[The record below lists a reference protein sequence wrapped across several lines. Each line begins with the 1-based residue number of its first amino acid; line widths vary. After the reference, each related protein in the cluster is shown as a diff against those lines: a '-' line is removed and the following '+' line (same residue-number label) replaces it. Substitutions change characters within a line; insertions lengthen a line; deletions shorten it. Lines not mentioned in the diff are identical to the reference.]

1 MKCKNCG
8 SENLMCARYC
18 ENCGH
23 PFTEEE
29 REEAYGRT
37 FFGKLDGIKKLKSFV
52 TLEFITSNPIF
63 RAAFLV
69 LLVFIGIRTGT
80 NRGSEIRPLE
90 SESYTV
96 GYNKET
102 DEYYLFTD
110 LDEVDVSLYLPG
122 KPQGIRVS
130 ADREDAN
137 IYTKEY
143 ATDEVP
149 VLVRDPSV
157 VYTVYG
163 IYEKGEDSIT
173 VLLYDSSVRED
184 LEP

>member
-1 MKCKNCG
+1 M
-8 SENLMCARYC
+8 
-18 ENCGH
+18 
-23 PFTEEE
+23 
-29 REEAYGRT
+29 
-37 FFGKLDGIKKLKSFV
+37 
-52 TLEFITSNPIF
+52 
-63 RAAFLV
+63 
-69 LLVFIGIRTGT
+69 
-80 NRGSEIRPLE
+80 
-90 SESYTV
+90 
-96 GYNKET
+96 
-102 DEYYLFTD
+102 
-110 LDEVDVSLYLPG
+110 DVSLYLPG